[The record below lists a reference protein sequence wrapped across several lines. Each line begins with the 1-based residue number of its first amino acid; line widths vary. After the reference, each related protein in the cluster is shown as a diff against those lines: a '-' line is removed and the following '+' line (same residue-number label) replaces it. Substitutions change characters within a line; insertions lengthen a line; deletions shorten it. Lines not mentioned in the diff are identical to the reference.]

1 MYNAAMRLSFSGLA
15 AAAIAVLLA
24 TSGVAQDSSGARD
37 DFSGASLTAHPTT
50 NWPTSG
56 GNLFNQR
63 YSPLKAINR
72 ENVAQLKGV
81 WRARLN
87 GSGTAPQYS
96 GFATPIVVD
105 GVAYI
110 STGANDVFALSL
122 DGGEI
127 LWQYEA
133 KLDPGITSVCC
144 GWNNKGVAI
153 SDDKV
158 FIGRLDGQLVA
169 LDRATGRVAW
179 SIQAERWQENFS
191 ITAAP
196 LYVDGMVLI
205 GFAGG
210 DRGTRSR
217 LKAYDAKDG
226 RLIWTFYTIPGPGE
240 PGHDTWPKDNDS
252 WKYGGAAI
260 WQTPAVDLDL
270 GLVYFSTGNAAPDYN
285 GAFRAGDNL
294 FAASMLAIELKTG
307 KYRWHFQQVHHDIW
321 DYDAVNPVV
330 LMDVNMSGRTRKAI
344 VEVGKTG
351 WAYILDRET
360 GKPLVGIDEK
370 PVPQEPRQKTAAT
383 QPFPRGDSIVPQFI
397 EIAPEGHAL
406 VNDGRIFTPFVGENP
421 TLVAPGIWGGASWPP
436 SSYDPV
442 QQRLFVCASS
452 VINGFTGGGDAKFA
466 APTNGTSFLGGA
478 TTFTRVARTGIIAAL
493 DVTTNKLAWR
503 YQWPE
508 QCYSGTLA
516 TAGGLLFVGRSDGR
530 LTALDSATGKQL
542 WEFQTGAGMH
552 APVSTFEHKGKQYV
566 LAYSAGSALI
576 GSARGDSVW
585 LFGLEGTMG
594 PVQPGTPVS
603 RTAAAAPAPPAA
615 DRSVR
620 LQPDQADR
628 SVRLQPDQA
637 RAVSGFSRT
646 TADLAEGKRLFTL
659 NCAVCHGDDGKG
671 GHTGGAPLDK
681 VRDLDA
687 AIQTVTNGRN
697 NMPPFRGAFTPEQIR
712 DVSAF
717 VIEGLAPGKSAR

>member
-1 MYNAAMRLSFSGLA
+1 MRLFSFAALSAAAVGLFVTSGLA
-15 AAAIAVLLA
+15 QQRHGSDHAFSMATLAAL
-24 TSGVAQDSSGARD
+24 
-37 DFSGASLTAHPTT
+37 PTT
-50 NWPTSG
+50 GWPTNG
-56 GNLFNQR
+56 GNLYNQR
-63 YSPLKAINR
+63 YSSLKAIDR
-72 ENVAQLKGV
+72 SNVAQLRGV
-81 WRARLN
+81 WRARLR

-96 GFATPIVVD
+96 GFAAPIVQD
-105 GVAYI
+105 GVAYV
-110 STGANDVFALSL
+110 STGPNDVFALSI
-122 DGGEI
+122 DSGDI
-127 LWQYEA
+127 LWQYSA
-133 KLDPGITSVCC
+133 NLDPNITSVCC

-153 SDDKV
+153 SEDKV
-158 FIGRLDGQLVA
+158 FIGQLDGKLVA
-169 LDRATGRVAW
+169 LDRKTGSVAW

-196 LYVDGMVLI
+196 LYVEPLSRRNAEREDGMIIV

-240 PGHDTWPKDNDS
+240 PGHETWPKDNDA

-260 WQTPAVDLDL
+260 WQTPAVDPEL

-294 FAASMLAIELKTG
+294 YAASMLAIELTTG

-330 LMDVNMSGRTRKAI
+330 LMDVSMGGRTRKAI

-360 GKPLVGIDEK
+360 GKPLIGIDEK

-383 QPFPRGDSIVPQFI
+383 QPFPRGDAIVPQFI

-406 VNDGRIFTPFVGENP
+406 VNDGRIFTPFVGKDP

-452 VINGFTGGGDAKFA
+452 VINGFTGGGESTFA
-466 APTNGTSFLGGA
+466 PPADGVAYLGGA

-493 DVTTNKLAWR
+493 DVTTNTLAWR

-516 TAGGLLFVGRSDGR
+516 TAGGLLFVGRNDGR
-530 LTALDSATGKQL
+530 LTALDSTTGKQL

-552 APVSTFEHKGKQYV
+552 APVSTFEHRGKQYV
-566 LAYSAGSALI
+566 LAFSAGSALI

-585 LFGLEGTMG
+585 LLDLDGTLG

-603 RTAAAAPAPPAA
+603 RNAAATPAPAAI
-615 DRSVR
+615 DRSVELPPSPEATAER
-620 LQPDQADR
+620 GQLDQANL
-628 SVRLQPDQA
+628 V
-637 RAVSGFSRT
+637 
-646 TADLAEGKRLFTL
+646 EGKRIFTQT
-659 NCAVCHGDDGKG
+659 CAVCHGDDGKG
-671 GHTGGAPLDK
+671 GHTGGAPLDR
-681 VRDLDA
+681 VTDLA
-687 AIQTVTNGRN
+687 AAMQTVTDGRN
-697 NMPPFRGAFTPEQIR
+697 NMPPFRSAFTPEQIR
-712 DVSAF
+712 DVSAY
-717 VIEGLAPGKSAR
+717 VVQSLASRPAR

>member
-1 MYNAAMRLSFSGLA
+1 MRSLFLPSLG
-15 AAAIAVLLA
+15 AAIAALLV
-24 TSGVAQDSSGARD
+24 TSAVAQSKRESEHP
-37 DFSGASLTAHPTT
+37 FSATKLTALPTT
-50 NWPTSG
+50 GWPTNG
-56 GNLFNQR
+56 GNLYNQR

-72 ENVAQLKGV
+72 TNVTQLKAV
-81 WRARLN
+81 WRARLQ
-87 GSGTAPQYS
+87 GSGTQPQYS
-96 GFATPIVVD
+96 GFAQPLVYE
-105 GVAYI
+105 GFAYV

-127 LWQYEA
+127 LWQYKA
-133 KLDPGITSVCC
+133 NLDQNITSVCC

-158 FIGRLDGQLVA
+158 FIGQLDGKLVA
-169 LDRATGRVAW
+169 LDRSTGKVAW

-196 LYVDGMVLI
+196 LYINNMVII

-240 PGHDTWPKDNDS
+240 PGHDTWPKDNDA

-285 GAFRAGDNL
+285 GGFRAGDNL
-294 FAASMLAIELKTG
+294 YAASMLAIELSTG

-321 DYDAVNPVV
+321 DYDAVNPVI
-330 LMDVNMSGRTRKAI
+330 LMDVNVGGRTRKAI
-344 VEVGKTG
+344 AEVGKTG

-383 QPFPRGDSIVPQFI
+383 QPFPRGEAVVPQFI
-397 EIAPEGHAL
+397 EIAPEGQTL
-406 VNDGRIFTPFVGENP
+406 VNDGRIFTPFVGKDP
-421 TLVAPGIWGGASWPP
+421 TIVAPGIWGGASWPP

-452 VINGFTGGGDAKFA
+452 VINGFTGGGDAKFV
-466 APTNGTSFLGGA
+466 APASGVSYLGGA

-493 DVTTNKLAWR
+493 DVTTNTLAWR

-516 TAGGLLFVGRSDGR
+516 TGGGLLFVGRNDGR
-530 LTALDSATGKQL
+530 LTALDSATGQQL

-552 APVSTFEHKGKQYV
+552 AGVSTFEHKGKQYV
-566 LAYSAGSALI
+566 LAFSAGSALI
-576 GSARGDSVW
+576 GSARGDSLW
-585 LFGLEGTMG
+585 LFGLEGTLG
-594 PVQPGTPVS
+594 PVQPG
-603 RTAAAAPAPPAA
+603 
-615 DRSVR
+615 
-620 LQPDQADR
+620 Q
-628 SVRLQPDQA
+628 
-637 RAVSGFSRT
+637 
-646 TADLAEGKRLFTL
+646 
-659 NCAVCHGDDGKG
+659 
-671 GHTGGAPLDK
+671 
-681 VRDLDA
+681 
-687 AIQTVTNGRN
+687 
-697 NMPPFRGAFTPEQIR
+697 
-712 DVSAF
+712 
-717 VIEGLAPGKSAR
+717 

>member
-1 MYNAAMRLSFSGLA
+1 LKIFYATIALGALLVVSVYAQARRASGQDFTG
-15 AAAIAVLLA
+15 A
-24 TSGVAQDSSGARD
+24 T
-37 DFSGASLTAHPTT
+37 LTALPTT
-50 NWPTSG
+50 NWPTNG

-63 YSPLKAINR
+63 YSPLKTINR
-72 ENVAQLKGV
+72 SNVAQLKGV
-81 WRARLN
+81 WRARLA

-96 GFATPIVVD
+96 GFAAPVVHE

-127 LWQYEA
+127 LWQYDA
-133 KLDPGITSVCC
+133 KLDPNITSVCC

-153 SDDKV
+153 SEDKV
-158 FIGRLDGQLVA
+158 FIGQLDGKLVA
-169 LDRATGRVAW
+169 LDRSTGKVVW

-196 LYVDGMVLI
+196 LYVDNKVLI

-240 PGHDTWPKDNDS
+240 PGHATWPKDNDS

-260 WQTPAVDLDL
+260 WQTPAVDLEL

-294 FAASMLAIELKTG
+294 YAASMLAIELATG

-330 LMDVNMSGRTRKAI
+330 LMDVNMAGRPSTLREPQGRPEQSRGATGLRAGTRKAI

-360 GKPLVGIDEK
+360 GKPLIGIDEK

-397 EIAPEGHAL
+397 EIAPEGHTL
-406 VNDGRIFTPFVGENP
+406 VNDGRIFTPFVGPNP

-452 VINGFTGGGDAKFA
+452 VINGFTGGGDAKFV
-466 APTNGTSFLGGA
+466 APTSGNYLGGA
-478 TTFTRVARTGIIAAL
+478 TTFTRVPRVGIIAAL
-493 DVTTNKLAWR
+493 DVTSNKLAWR

-508 QCYSGTLA
+508 QCYSGTTA
-516 TAGGLLFVGRSDGR
+516 TAGGLLFVGRNDGR
-530 LTALDSATGKQL
+530 LLALDSATGKQL

-566 LAYSAGSALI
+566 LAFSAGSALI

-603 RTAAAAPAPPAA
+603 RLAAAPPPPAPPMAA
-615 DRSVR
+615 
-620 LQPDQADR
+620 A
-628 SVRLQPDQA
+628 
-637 RAVSGFSRT
+637 T
-646 TADLAEGKRLFTL
+646 TAPRAPDLAEGKRIFTT

-687 AIQTVTNGRN
+687 AIATVTNGRN
-697 NMPPFRGAFTPEQIR
+697 TMPPFRGAFTPEQIR
-712 DVSAF
+712 DVS
-717 VIEGLAPGKSAR
+717 VYVVEGLARTPR